1 MTVARGKR
9 PLQLNKRRLV
19 STLCVLG
26 LGLYLVVSLV
36 VSQVEIMVK
45 KQELAALDERVAQ
58 QQETNTELERLMSAG
73 DGVDYIERVARE
85 RLNYASPDERVYIDM
100 SGK

>member
-1 MTVARGKR
+1 MTVARGKK

>member
-1 MTVARGKR
+1 MAMGRGKKA
-9 PLQLNKRRLV
+9 PQLNKRRMA

-45 KQELAALDERVAQ
+45 KQELAALDEQVAQ
-58 QQETNTELERLMSAG
+58 QQEANTELERLMSAG

-85 RLNYASPDERVYIDM
+85 RLNYASPDERV
-100 SGK
+100 